1 MNKNILFSAAP
12 LTAMVLLASCSGAG
26 DGQNNA
32 AAAEHAALMKADST
46 AKAQVAAQEATAKAI
61 IELFNSSS
69 TDGVEN
75 LLADNFVDHQ
85 QDPAVKATG
94 LQGVKEMMAMYH
106 NAFPDFKQEIMSMST
121 SGDRTFLHL
130 RITGTNSGP
139 WGAMPATGK
148 AMDVMGA
155 DVIRFENGKAAEHW
169 GYMEEMKMMQQLGL
183 MPPPG
188 EEPKKK

>member
-1 MNKNILFSAAP
+1 MNTSIFHASVPLAA
-12 LTAMVLLASCSGAG
+12 LLLLGACSV
-26 DGQNNA
+26 NNGNPDPK
-32 AAAEHAALMKADST
+32 AAEHAAMMKADSSM
-46 AKAQVAAQEATAKAI
+46 KAQVAAQEATTKAVI
-61 IELFNSSS
+61 DLFNTAS

-75 LLADNFVDHQ
+75 LLADNFMDHQ

-106 NAFPDFKQEIMSMST
+106 TAFPDFKQEIVSMST

-130 RITGTNSGP
+130 HLTGTNSGP

-148 AMDVMGA
+148 KMDVMGA

-169 GYMEEMKMMQQLGL
+169 GYMEDMKMMQQLGL